1 MAGGPFV
8 LANGLQINGGAG
20 GENVT
25 FQFDSLAAQGNPGI
39 EIQNSGGLPGFGGST
54 EDIVITGAIS
64 GSGTYALMSVDPSDA
79 GTLAGLLPNG
89 TYGQLGYGF
98 SLSQSLPNRANGSLV
113 VNGAE
118 LDLVVSGLYSVAWTG
133 LNGSSW
139 NAINNFQQMGGVDS
153 SDKFQTGDAVV
164 FSDSAAGFLLN
175 VNAGNVAPSSM
186 TFQNTLHAYTIT
198 GTASITGNTGLSL
211 TNSGMVIIENT
222 DTFSGLTSIGP
233 GSTLQLGNSAAGPDG
248 QLTNS
253 PISDNGALIYSLTGQ
268 QTVANPITGTG
279 TVQLASG
286 GVTLTST
293 GNTFGG
299 GLTISGGT
307 LQIGNN
313 SGAGFDGSLPGQ
325 VLDNSLLIFANYA
338 PQTFSGT
345 IGGSGAV
352 TKSGLGQLTMI
363 TANSYSGSTT
373 ISGGTLVL
381 GNGQPGNDASLS
393 PLGGVN
399 DNAVL
404 AFNYAANETFA
415 GLIGGN
421 GALATLGSRT
431 LTLTNIETY
440 SGPTTVSAGTLQ
452 LGNGVTSGA
461 VAGNI
466 VNNSALIF
474 NSPTAQTYSGII
486 SGSGSIA
493 TIGGNYLALAGKST
507 NSGPVMLS
515 GGTLS
520 LVGGSL
526 YSNLGWGNQVITV
539 ANGGEVV
546 VAAWSD
552 TDSSGNNG
560 GFGQL
565 SFTGSNL
572 VLNGGTIRYVGTTTA
587 GGNWD
592 RGFTIGPNGATLD
605 ASGAVT
611 FQLNAATGSRLG
623 NGYGLITN
631 AANGPLT
638 LEGTTNG
645 SLGLAYSGA
654 GNLTKNGPGTWTIS
668 GSNTYSGGTTV
679 NAGMLIAANTG
690 ACPGIRRPEISSST
704 PAPR

>member
-1 MAGGPFV
+1 
-8 LANGLQINGGAG
+8 
-20 GENVT
+20 
-25 FQFDSLAAQGNPGI
+25 
-39 EIQNSGGLPGFGGST
+39 
-54 EDIVITGAIS
+54 
-64 GSGTYALMSVDPSDA
+64 MSVSPSDS

-98 SLSQSLPNRANGSLV
+98 PLSQSLPNRANGSLV

-133 LNGSSW
+133 LGGSSW
-139 NAINNFQQMGGVDS
+139 NAINNFQQMGGMDQF
-153 SDKFQTGDAVV
+153 DKFQPGDAVV
-164 FSDSAAGFLLN
+164 FSDSAAVFLLN

-198 GTASITGNTGLSL
+198 GTASITGNTGMTL
-211 TNSGMVIIENT
+211 TNSGTVIIENT

-233 GSTLQLGNSAAGPDG
+233 GSTLQLGNGAAGPDG

-279 TVQLASG
+279 TVQLLSG

-299 GLTISGGT
+299 GTTISGGT

-313 SGAGFDGSLPGQ
+313 TGAGSDGSLPGQ

-338 PQTFSGT
+338 PQTFGGT

-415 GLIGGN
+415 GQIGGN
-421 GALATLGSRT
+421 GALATLGSRM
-431 LTLTNIETY
+431 LTLVNNQTY
-440 SGPTTVSAGTLQ
+440 SGPTTISGGTLV
-452 LGNGVTSGA
+452 LGNGIASGA

-466 VNNSALIF
+466 VDNSALAF
-474 NSPTAQTYSGII
+474 NNPLAQSYAGNI
-486 SGSGSIA
+486 SG
-493 TIGGNYLALAGKST
+493 
-507 NSGPVMLS
+507 
-515 GGTLS
+515 
-520 LVGGSL
+520 
-526 YSNLGWGNQVITV
+526 
-539 ANGGEVV
+539 
-546 VAAWSD
+546 
-552 TDSSGNNG
+552 
-560 GFGQL
+560 
-565 SFTGSNL
+565 
-572 VLNGGTIRYVGTTTA
+572 
-587 GGNWD
+587 
-592 RGFTIGPNGATLD
+592 
-605 ASGAVT
+605 
-611 FQLNAATGSRLG
+611 
-623 NGYGLITN
+623 
-631 AANGPLT
+631 
-638 LEGTTNG
+638 NG
-645 SLGLAYSGA
+645 SLVLLGA
-654 GNLTKNGPGTWTIS
+654 GPLFLS
-668 GSNTYSGGTTV
+668 GSNTYTGGTFLDAGTLNFTHAPTGPNSITFNGGTLQYAAGNTQDISAAIAPLGPGQSAKIDTNGNNVTFASGLSGQGGLTKYGAGILTLTASNSYAGGTTV
-679 NAGMLIAANTG
+679 DAGASWPT
-690 ACPGIRRPEISSST
+690 T
-704 PAPR
+704 PALARLYGRRHHCRQPRRYAGGHRRHQCRRVQPDDGRRRR